1 LHANLHVAYIAPILR
16 DFGMI
21 LQKYDQK
28 TTDLVNALESIAVL
42 ADIAKRS
49 PEMLIL
55 AGLILLFIGILII

>member
-1 LHANLHVAYIAPILR
+1 MHANLHVAYIASILR

-21 LQKYDQK
+21 PQKYDQK

-42 ADIAKRS
+42 VDIAKRS

-55 AGLILLFIGILII
+55 AGLILLFIGILVI